1 MWIIAGGKRFRLP
14 PLLLQEEQ
22 QLRRL
27 FSKGS
32 PWKLALEA
40 STHPSINARLFVV
53 FLLFFLFSSFIPTG
67 VAVLTH
73 CPCYGSEGP
82 ELAATIPKSR
92 TLFTFSIALNGR
104 GKTVARQ
111 LNRFS
116 SVCLLHNYYSWTEI
130 IRLLVVL
137 MHPEQ
142 EDPLLLLQ
150 GVCFVNSTNGF
161 CSLYLSFCICLS
173 VCHQISLEDEVE
185 VSSTHVGSS

>member
-1 MWIIAGGKRFRLP
+1 MEIGAGGVN
-14 PLLLQEEQ
+14 
-22 QLRRL
+22 
-27 FSKGS
+27 
-32 PWKLALEA
+32 A
-40 STHPSINARLFVV
+40 SFDQCAAVCCV
-53 FLLFFLFSSFIPTG
+53 FIIFLFFTFIPMG

-116 SVCLLHNYYSWTEI
+116 SVCLLHNFHSWTEI
-130 IRLLVVL
+130 IRRWWYLCTQSRRTLSTSSRVCVL
-137 MHPEQ
+137 SIQRM
-142 EDPLLLLQ
+142 
-150 GVCFVNSTNGF
+150 GF
-161 CSLYLSFCICLS
+161 AAFISLSAYICLS